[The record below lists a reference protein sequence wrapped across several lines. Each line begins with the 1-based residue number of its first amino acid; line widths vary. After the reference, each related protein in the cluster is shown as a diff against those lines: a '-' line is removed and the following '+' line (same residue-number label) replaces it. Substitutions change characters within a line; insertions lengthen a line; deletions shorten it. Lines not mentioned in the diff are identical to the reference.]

1 MLSNNNRAFVRS
13 LSWSCL
19 KTSKNRNFIAVI
31 AIILTTMLFTSVAT
45 ILEGSEQTS
54 KEQMIRT
61 SGSKFMMSIKYISQ
75 EASDE
80 LEQDPAFSKVGKL
93 QYLGSIDN
101 QELRKIPVDFVWANK
116 TLLDGF
122 FVEMK
127 AGKLPEKENEVLVD
141 TVILE
146 MMGVPAKIG
155 EKIPFHY
162 EVNGEQ
168 RRKTMKVAGIYKGE
182 ANETNSTVYVS
193 RAFFDKE
200 MTGISVPS
208 DGTAAA
214 GSICLYV
221 SFPSEKDLSVQR
233 SQVLKKAG
241 FDPDAQQGEQ
251 DFVIANINP
260 AYDGQNAASP
270 GLIAAAIFMALVII
284 LAGYLIISNIF
295 RISLLKDL
303 RMYGQLKT
311 IGASPKQLRRLMV
324 KQADF
329 LNLIGIPLG
338 LALGYILGKGL
349 LPVIMRATVY
359 DDVREIEPRLLVFA
373 ASALFSFVTVRI
385 SCRKPIKLMARMSP
399 IQALRYQGDEAGK
412 SKQAKGRESK
422 HRIFQMALSN
432 FTGSKGKS
440 FFVVLSLSLSV
451 VILNSVLNFTN
462 CFDQETFVRG
472 QSGADFVVSH
482 LDFGVSSESEH
493 NVIPQAFLTEA
504 SKRRDVEKEGAVYC
518 YQPPDDVAESALSES
533 NGDYDGILTAKV
545 RTVNGKPYTLR
556 RELGKMLFAFD
567 QEVWKRCKVVSGQLD
582 MEKLKTGKY
591 IVEVSEFINNG
602 QDYDESLFSL
612 KPGDKVNAV
621 IGDTKLEYE
630 VLANVVVQ
638 PMMLFSSS
646 MGEGGYLALP
656 SEEYLKLFPGKL
668 PIHYVMDAKGDSFDD
683 INAFLKNYE
692 EKAQANIKYTSTEK
706 IIQDY
711 KDFKGIYAS
720 TGTILAA
727 IFGIIG
733 LLNLLNVILASA
745 AARQREFAIMQS
757 IGMTRKQ
764 LRRLFVIEGLLY
776 SAVAGVLSLIL
787 ASVLSWTVV
796 RQLCGMEWF
805 CVYHFSLLPATVLIP
820 IYLVMSAA
828 MAFVIDRLWNN
839 GSIVER
845 LRVSK

>member
-80 LEQDPAFSKVGKL
+80 LEQDSAFSKVGKL

-116 TLLDGF
+116 TLMDGF

-127 AGKLPEKENEVLVD
+127 AGKLPE
-141 TVILE
+141 
-146 MMGVPAKIG
+146 
-155 EKIPFHY
+155 
-162 EVNGEQ
+162 
-168 RRKTMKVAGIYKGE
+168 
-182 ANETNSTVYVS
+182 
-193 RAFFDKE
+193 
-200 MTGISVPS
+200 
-208 DGTAAA
+208 
-214 GSICLYV
+214 
-221 SFPSEKDLSVQR
+221 
-233 SQVLKKAG
+233 
-241 FDPDAQQGEQ
+241 
-251 DFVIANINP
+251 
-260 AYDGQNAASP
+260 
-270 GLIAAAIFMALVII
+270 
-284 LAGYLIISNIF
+284 
-295 RISLLKDL
+295 
-303 RMYGQLKT
+303 
-311 IGASPKQLRRLMV
+311 
-324 KQADF
+324 
-329 LNLIGIPLG
+329 
-338 LALGYILGKGL
+338 
-349 LPVIMRATVY
+349 

-385 SCRKPIKLMARMSP
+385 SGRKPIRLMARMSP
-399 IQALRYQGDEAGK
+399 IQALRYQGNEAGK
-412 SKQAKGRESK
+412 SKQTKGRESK

-462 CFDQETFVRG
+462 CLDQETFVRG

-482 LDFGVSSESEH
+482 LDFGVSSESEQ

-504 SKRRDVEKEGAVYC
+504 SKRQDVEKEGAVYC
-518 YQPPDDVAESALSES
+518 YQAPDAVAESALSGS
-533 NGDYDGILTAKV
+533 DGDYDGILTAKV

-567 QEVWKRCKVVSGQLD
+567 QEVWKRRKVVSGRLD

-638 PMMLFSSS
+638 PMILFSSS

-683 INAFLKNYE
+683 INVFLKNYE

-720 TGTILAA
+720 TGAILAA
-727 IFGIIG
+727 IFGSIG

-764 LRRLFVIEGLLY
+764 LRSLFVIEGLLY
-776 SAVAGVLSLIL
+776 SAVAGVLSMIL
-787 ASVLSWTVV
+787 ASILSWTVV

-805 CVYHFSLLPATVLIP
+805 CVYHFSLLPAMVLIP
-820 IYLVMSAA
+820 LYLVMSAA